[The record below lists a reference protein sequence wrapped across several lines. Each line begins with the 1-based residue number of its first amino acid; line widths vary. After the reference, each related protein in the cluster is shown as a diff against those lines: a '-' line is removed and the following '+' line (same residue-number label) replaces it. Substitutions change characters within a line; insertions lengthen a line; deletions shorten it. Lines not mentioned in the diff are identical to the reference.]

1 MNFKTIKNIA
11 HKAKR
16 EFKVSHLFCLSIGA
30 MIPIYADV
38 LFLHEFNSSTVSAIM
53 DTVMAIS
60 AASAALSV
68 RNWLKDRMKN
78 KGFEQADICV
88 KQLANLKHKA
98 KTTLETIQATINQ
111 SKDLDNALSDDWYFE
126 HTEKARLLVYDFH
139 QSYLD
144 LCLQLD
150 LLTLYNIMINSDI
163 DDIFDLYLENL
174 RKFSSIS
181 DNMIGAMNNGER
193 IKRNEYWY
201 KNRQQFHECYENIK
215 TTHLDITVPF
225 DKLFT
230 YIEKGLTATN

>member
-1 MNFKTIKNIA
+1 MDLKSFKNAAIEIK
-11 HKAKR
+11 KGFR
-16 EFKVSHLFCLSIGA
+16 VSHLIYLCIGVL
-30 MIPIYADV
+30 IPIYADV

-53 DTVMAIS
+53 DTVMAI
-60 AASAALSV
+60 AAVSAALSV

-163 DDIFDLYLENL
+163 DDSFELYLENL

-193 IKRNEYWY
+193 IKRNEFWY

-215 TTHLDITVPF
+215 TTHFDITVPF

-230 YIEKGLTATN
+230 YIEKRLTVTN